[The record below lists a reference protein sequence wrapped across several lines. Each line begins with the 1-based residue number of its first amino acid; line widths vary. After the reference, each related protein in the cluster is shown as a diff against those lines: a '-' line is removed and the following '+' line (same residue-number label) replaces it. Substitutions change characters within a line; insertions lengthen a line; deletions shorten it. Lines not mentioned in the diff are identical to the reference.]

1 MTLTKQ
7 NIINKISEQAN
18 LPQGRARKV
27 TEAALKLLK
36 DTLASGEDVMISG
49 LGRFEVKQKRVRKG
63 RNPQTRSELLLR
75 ARKVI
80 TFKVSGVLRDRM
92 NEG

>member
-7 NIINKISEQAN
+7 DIINKICEQAN
-18 LPQGRARKV
+18 LPQIQARQLNE
-27 TEAALKLLK
+27 TALKLLK
-36 DTLASGEDVMISG
+36 DTLASGEDVRISG
-49 LGRFEVKQKRVRKG
+49 LGRFDVKQKRPRLG
-63 RNPQTRSELLLR
+63 RNPQTHTDFMLR

-80 TFKVSGVLRDRM
+80 TFKVSSVLRDRM